1 MQVHFP
7 DEEILSKEMQT
18 YMMNIFLDTMD
29 AGIDKIRNN
38 PQFKE
43 PVKTDNLQLVKGT
56 CNFLQAMLKPE
67 MGFKG
72 DDK

>member
-1 MQVHFP
+1 
-7 DEEILSKEMQT
+7 
-18 YMMNIFLDTMD
+18 MMNIFLDTMD